1 MHISTNFAANILHEF
16 KFIYYIMICFQVAVC
31 LRAGDGLCSRCRRNT
46 EKQHSYFRPI
56 ASVRLF
62 YKMFAY
68 MILHRIEPCLDSH
81 QPKEQHGFHAGRR
94 LEEHLLT
101 ANLLLDK
108 TLAANSPVVILSLD
122 LSQAFDRVD
131 WGVLWLALRTRGV
144 NSYVTD
150 SSRPI
155 FWSPW

>member
-1 MHISTNFAANILHEF
+1 MRL
-16 KFIYYIMICFQVAVC
+16 YVIMICFQVAVC

-56 ASVRLF
+56 VSVRLF

-81 QPKEQHGFHAGRR
+81 QPEEQHGFHAGRR
-94 LEEHLLT
+94 LEEHFLT
-101 ANLLLDK
+101 ANLFLDK

-155 FWSPW
+155 FWSSW